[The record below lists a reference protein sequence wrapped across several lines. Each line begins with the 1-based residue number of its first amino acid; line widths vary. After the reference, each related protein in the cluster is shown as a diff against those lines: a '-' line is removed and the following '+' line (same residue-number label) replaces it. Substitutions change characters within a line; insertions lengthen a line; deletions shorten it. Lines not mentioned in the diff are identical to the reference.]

1 MTDCAI
7 FTGRVQNVTHFGA
20 FVDIGVGIDGLIPQ
34 SRLHSTKLQLGDRI
48 EVKVFSLDINRRRI
62 TLNLLRVL

>member
-1 MTDCAI
+1 M

-34 SRLHSTKLQLGDRI
+34 SRLRSTVLNLGDRI
-48 EVKVFSLDINRRRI
+48 EVKVFTVDINRRRI
-62 TLNLLRVL
+62 SLGLLRVL